1 MTRGGNVNFPKAE
14 FEERYSRL
22 QEALGRIGAD
32 ALLVTSEANFNY
44 FTGYI
49 AAHPWVSFSRNLLAI
64 LPREAPPAIIAPAFL
79 ADEAR
84 DQSWI
89 EQVIPSTEV
98 GAAPLPALIGAVRE
112 LGVAEGRIGAELGY
126 EQRLGVSYLDFQ
138 RLQAAL
144 PKATFV
150 DAAEAIWSLRMRK
163 SPAEV
168 DCLREACRVTDV
180 ALGQLF
186 QEARPGMTERA
197 IAQRLAEL
205 LIAEG
210 ADRVDWIM
218 MTSGRGQYHRTFGV
232 PRERVPES
240 GDMVWLD
247 VSAIVNG
254 YGADYDRAAVVGGP
268 TAEQVALQETVHEA
282 TMAGVRAIAPGVP
295 VSAVVEAVSAA
306 LVDAGLHPL
315 DTGRIGHGLG
325 LQSTEPPDI
334 SLTDPTI
341 LAPGMVITVEPAI
354 IRDHGIYQV
363 EQNVA
368 VTETGYEILSRT
380 SPELRTI

>member
-1 MTRGGNVNFPKAE
+1 MNFPRAE
-14 FEERYSRL
+14 FEARYARL
-22 QEALGRIGAD
+22 QEALGQIGAD

-64 LPREAPPAIIAPAFL
+64 LPREAPPALIVPASL
-79 ADEAR
+79 EQQAR
-84 DQSWI
+84 DQTWI
-89 EQVIPSTEV
+89 EQIVPFTTIGHAPVETI
-98 GAAPLPALIGAVRE
+98 AATARALG
-112 LGVAEGRIGAELGY
+112 LGEGRIGAELGY

-163 SPAEV
+163 SPAEIA
-168 DCLREACRVTDV
+168 CLRKACRVTDA
-180 ALGQLF
+180 AL
-186 QEARPGMTERA
+186 ARFFAELRPSMTERDMA
-197 IAQRLAEL
+197 RRLGAL
-205 LIAEG
+205 LLEEG
-210 ADRVDWIM
+210 ADGIDWIM
-218 MTSGRGQYHRTFGV
+218 MTSGRGQYYRTFGV
-232 PRERVPES
+232 PREHALEPGE
-240 GDMVWLD
+240 MVWMD

-254 YGADYDRAAVVGGP
+254 YKSDYDRSAILGGP
-268 TAEQVALQETVHEA
+268 TAEQAALQETVHAA
-282 TMAGVRAIAPGVP
+282 TMAGIAAIRPGAPVRDV
-295 VSAVVEAVSAA
+295 VVAVNEV
-306 LVDAGLHPL
+306 LDTAGLGVR
-315 DTGRIGHGLG
+315 DSGRIGHGLG
-325 LQSTEPPDI
+325 LQSTEPPDV

-368 VTETGYEILSRT
+368 VTETGYELLSRT